1 MRNTTKRAYVL
12 FALIAVFFIGFAI
25 LAVRFGMNGEKWA
38 TDVHN
43 ELLATTRVPSLY
55 DKSTITD
62 RNGKMLF
69 ESDKDKGHNW
79 SADPTI
85 RKATLHVV
93 GDAGNIGSSILKQSK
108 EIILEP
114 TYTYDLVNGLQVTKV
129 QEGDDVDRDIQLTID
144 ADVCK
149 TAYQAVIS
157 YSAGANRGTIMAY
170 NYKTGEVYCL
180 TSLPSYDPKNPPKE
194 PESGTYYNK
203 ALSSTFTPGSTF
215 KIVTSICALENGK
228 ADYRFNCNG
237 VVKVGGRDIECYDK
251 TKHGNLTIQTGL
263 NQSCN
268 GIFSQLAVELGKEKI
283 AKTVNQL
290 GFTSTVYIN
299 GVQTGKNKFEIDEA
313 SVHEVGKIGMGQYR
327 TEVTPCQM
335 LMLMGAIANNGKAVI
350 PTLIM
355 DDPTN
360 GQINENIHLNA
371 DTAATMKTFLRSNFT
386 DYYESHSS
394 AARDSV
400 IKSLELCGKTGTAEH
415 IDKEGNANDK
425 NHAWFVGF
433 SQREDFPVAIVVC
446 LEDMPATA
454 ASGIGNAIP
463 AACEVLKAIWNAHI
477 VQP

>member
-55 DKSTITD
+55 AKSTITD

-149 TAYQAVIS
+149 AAYNAVLENADSDHGSI
-157 YSAGANRGTIMAY
+157 IAY

-194 PESGTYYNK
+194 PESGTYSNH
-203 ALSSTFTPGSTF
+203 ALNERYAPGSTF
-215 KIVTSICALENGK
+215 KIVTSICAIENGMG
-228 ADYRFNCNG
+228 DFTFRCTGSNP
-237 VVKVGGRDIECYDK
+237 VGGKDINCYDK

-263 NQSCN
+263 NKSCN
-268 GIFSQLAVELGKEKI
+268 GIFSQLAVELGVDKMT
-283 AKTVNQL
+283 ATLTHL
-290 GFTSTVYIN
+290 GFFEPVEIN
-299 GVQTGKNKFEIDEA
+299 GIKTKASNYAPDVTNKNLIGW
-313 SVHEVGKIGMGQYR
+313 SGVGQDKDLIN
-327 TEVTPCQM
+327 PCQM
-335 LMLMGAIANNGKAVI
+335 MMLMGAIANNGTAII
-350 PTLIM
+350 PTLIN
-355 DDPTN
+355 DP
-360 GQINENIHLNA
+360 
-371 DTAATMKTFLRSNFT
+371 ATMGTVNQNIRLDPQIAKQMQTYLRSDVTAVYGDGYFPNMQFC
-386 DYYESHSS
+386 
-394 AARDSV
+394 A
-400 IKSLELCGKTGTAEH
+400 KSGTAQTGT
-415 IDKEGNANDK
+415 K
-425 NHAWFVGF
+425 NQSHAWFVGF
-433 SQREDFPVAIVVC
+433 SLREDFPVAIVVC
-446 LEDMPATA
+446 LEDLNKGMGGEVAKKA
-454 ASGIGNAIP
+454 ASAVLNNLIKSP
-463 AACEVLKAIWNAHI
+463 AFSNN
-477 VQP
+477 